1 MVDALLRRKK
11 PNCHYAFVSFAS
23 AEHRAAADAALR
35 KLRLAGRPLA
45 VGDATHGRDGGRD
58 RPAEAPRCVA
68 DMDVRDTVTPLWRV
82 RPSTRG
88 CHVYVLQQL
97 QLCLQ

>member
-1 MVDALLRRKK
+1 MPASMIVDTLLHRKK

-45 VGDATHGRDGGRD
+45 VGDATGGQDRM
-58 RPAEAPRCVA
+58 RPAEAPRSVA

-82 RPSTRG
+82 RPSIRG
-88 CHVYVLQQL
+88 SNT
-97 QLCLQ
+97 